1 MPKSR
6 PRPKSRDNVRRG
18 KKKVSVLTHKRVEY
32 IDYKDVDLLRRF
44 MSDRGKVRARRVTG
58 NDAQQQRTVARAIK
72 NAREMALLP
81 YANRITTQRGAGG
94 RGGPRGEG
102 GPAWR
107 DGSPP
112 SPPSVPPPPPGPSAE
127 DAEGP
132 EDAGVPEDAGILDE
146 AEAPDVAG
154 VPEEAEVP
162 GGAEETVS

>member
-1 MPKSR
+1 MSKSR
-6 PRPKSRDNVRRG
+6 PRAKSRDNIRRG

-44 MSDRGKVRARRVTG
+44 VSDRGKVRARRVTG

-107 DGSPP
+107 DGSAP
-112 SPPSVPPPPPGPSAE
+112 SPPSVPPPPPAPSADGAETPE
-127 DAEGP
+127 DAGPP
-132 EDAGVPEDAGILDE
+132 EDAGVAADAGLTED
-146 AEAPDVAG
+146 
-154 VPEEAEVP
+154 
-162 GGAEETVS
+162 AEETVS

>member
-1 MPKSR
+1 MSKSR
-6 PRPKSRDNVRRG
+6 PRAKSRDNIRRG

-81 YANRITTQRGAGG
+81 YANRITTQRGAG
-94 RGGPRGEG
+94 RSGGPRGEG
-102 GPAWR
+102 GPGWR

-112 SPPSVPPPPPGPSAE
+112 SPASVPPPPRGPSAE
-127 DAEGP
+127 DAE
-132 EDAGVPEDAGILDE
+132 VPEE
-146 AEAPDVAG
+146 ADAPDVAG
-154 VPEEAEVP
+154 VPEEPEVP
-162 GGAEETVS
+162 EDAEETVS